1 MNKIKKIII
10 IMALS
15 TLLINPNEYRI
26 THTNDD
32 LIKKEY
38 KNEIIKTS
46 NLIFDTA
53 TENSIIL

>member
-1 MNKIKKIII
+1 MNKIKKVII

>member
-1 MNKIKKIII
+1 
-10 IMALS
+10 MALS

>member
-1 MNKIKKIII
+1 MNKMKKIII

-32 LIKKEY
+32 LINKEY